1 MLSMDQKIDRLGSM
15 AEELHVAKEHLRKAF
30 LEAGGKRRESSQN
43 AIPNR
48 ESSFKRRKCYSS
60 LCGVS
65 ISGAENRA
73 IEQQAE
79 KLEAREGK
87 QLSVRNTL

>member
-15 AEELHVAKEHLRKAF
+15 AEELHVAKEHLRNTF
-30 LEAGGKRRESSQN
+30 LEAGGKEVRKLTERNSEQ
-43 AIPNR
+43 

-65 ISGAENRA
+65 ISWSR
-73 IEQQAE
+73 
-79 KLEAREGK
+79 K
-87 QLSVRNTL
+87 QSD